1 MSAAH
6 AHAVHETV
14 RVKAIYAHLDSLLT
28 GVDRLKRAGISGFDV
43 VAPLPRHE
51 IQEIL
56 YEGRPSPV
64 RWWTLTGALSG
75 MTSGLL
81 LASLSH
87 LAWPMIN
94 PAGKPSV
101 SLPPFAIIM
110 FDCTILA
117 GALFTLTGM
126 LIHSGLPAFLLDASV
141 RDPRFTDDKF
151 GIVFTGASAGDQ
163 ARLVELL
170 QKSGAIEVTTGVDTL
185 YEVPNV

>member
-1 MSAAH
+1 MSAA
-6 AHAVHETV
+6 AHGLHETI

-28 GVDRLKRAGISGFDV
+28 GIDRLKRAGVNGFDV

-51 IQEIL
+51 ILDIL
-56 YEGRPSPV
+56 YEGKPSPV

-87 LAWPMIN
+87 LAWPMVN

-110 FDCTILA
+110 FDSTILA
-117 GALFTLTGM
+117 GALFTLIGM
-126 LIHSGLPAFLLDASV
+126 FLHSGLPAFFLDKAV
-141 RDPRFTDDKF
+141 ADPRFTDDKF
-151 GIVFTGASAGDQ
+151 GIVFTGAAKGD
-163 ARLVELL
+163 AAKLVELL
-170 QKSGAIEVTTGVDTL
+170 QKSGAIEVTTGDDTL

>member
-1 MSAAH
+1 MSAA
-6 AHAVHETV
+6 AEAVHQTV
-14 RVKAIYAHLDSLLT
+14 RVKAVYAHLDSLLT
-28 GVDRLKRAGISGFDV
+28 GIDRLKRAGINGFDV
-43 VAPLPRHE
+43 MAPLPRHE

-110 FDCTILA
+110 FDSTILA
-117 GALFTLTGM
+117 GALFTLTG
-126 LIHSGLPAFLLDASV
+126 LFVHSGLPAWFLDRAV

-151 GIVFTGASAGDQ
+151 GIVFTGAAESDK
-163 ARLVELL
+163 ARLVDML
-170 QKSGAIEVTTGVDTL
+170 QKSGAIEVTTGDDTL